1 MYAKP
6 YAEPG
11 SLQGGRE
18 TVKKPDLKAIAGILK
33 GRKLKIREAR
43 LYKIQRED
51 IAMGTILSIPR
62 KHDTLLVIPMANMK
76 SLVDQKRKK
85 SVPVPFSTLFGI
97 GGLCD
102 VGFKERVLDQVI
114 LTYMREEIAV
124 IVSGNWLFE
133 RLR

>member
-1 MYAKP
+1 MYVKP

-18 TVKKPDLKAIAGILK
+18 TTKRSDLKAIAGILK
-33 GRKLKIREAR
+33 TRKLKIRDAR

-51 IAMGTILSIPR
+51 IAVGTILSIPR
-62 KHDTLLVIPMANMK
+62 KHDTLLLIPIANMM
-76 SLVDQKRKK
+76 SLVGQKRKK
-85 SVPVPFSTLFGI
+85 SVPIPFSLLFGI
-97 GGLCD
+97 GKLCD
-102 VGFKERVLDQVI
+102 VGFNERILDQII
-114 LTYMREEIAV
+114 LTYMREEVAV